1 MEISVPLVLK
11 LLKDAFLAKA
21 PLNASY
27 VIQTN
32 TISVDQGSA
41 SLATLYQTAFIAV
54 PQIFALFASLHI
66 S

>member
-1 MEISVPLVLK
+1 MEIYVL
-11 LLKDAFLAKA
+11 LAHLSLKDAFLAKA
-21 PLNASY
+21 PLNVSY

-54 PQIFALFASLHI
+54 PQIFALFANLHI